1 MWVAPVQAEP
11 WAVHEEHRQHYAAS
25 TMKLAVVIAA
35 YRLADAGKL
44 DLDQAVKI
52 RNEFVSAARTGTGI
66 ASFSMDHADDSD
78 PEPWR
83 RMGCEVALRWLCYR
97 TIVRSSNL
105 ATNLVLDHVGVDAVT
120 ETLIHLGA
128 TNSVVSRGI
137 EDAPARAAGLDNLVT
152 AADLGLTFQALAA
165 DRAASPPACREILS
179 VLGAQQ
185 INDALPAGLPPGT
198 RVAHKS
204 GWIEG
209 VSHDAGIVW
218 PSDAAPFVFAM
229 CTTSDLEEQ
238 EGLDL
243 IAAGAAAAWRDRKVL
258 G

>member
-1 MWVAPVQAEP
+1 
-11 WAVHEEHRQHYAAS
+11 
-25 TMKLAVVIAA
+25 MKLAVVIAA

-44 DLDQAVKI
+44 DLDQSVKI
-52 RNEFVSAARTGTGI
+52 RNEFVSATRTGTGI
-66 ASFSMDHADDSD
+66 ARFSMDRAEDSD

-185 INDALPAGLPPGT
+185 INDALPAGLPRT

-209 VSHDAGIVW
+209 CLTTRASSGPPTAHRSSL
-218 PSDAAPFVFAM
+218 P

-243 IAAGAAAAWRDRKVL
+243 VAAGAAAAWRGRKVL